1 MRVFRLPDAPRALL
15 FDLDSTLY
23 THAEYA
29 AFQNEVLVG
38 ELARRRGVDEER
50 IRAEIRTVRDRVA
63 RETGKVTSLGNAMA
77 ALGVDIPTSVAW
89 RERLIKPGDWLT
101 RDDRL
106 AEALSA
112 LSARFVLAVVTNNPR
127 SVGRET
133 LRVLGVEDS
142 FREVV
147 GLDDTMISKP
157 AREPF
162 ELAARRLG
170 VPAGDCVSVGDRYDV
185 DLAVP
190 LELGM
195 GAVLVDGAED
205 VYRLPEL
212 FKTAGKPKDGRFPDL
227 TTEITES
234 TE

>member
-1 MRVFRLPDAPRALL
+1 MRVFRLPASPRAIL

-23 THAEYA
+23 THPEYA

-38 ELARRRGVDEER
+38 ELARRRGVDAAR
-50 IRAEIRTVRDRVA
+50 IRAEIQSVRERVA

-77 ALGVDIPTSVAW
+77 ALGVDIPTSVDW
-89 RERLIKPGDWLT
+89 RERLIKPGDWLS
-101 RDDRL
+101 RDGRL

-112 LSARFVLAVVTNNPR
+112 LAARFALAVVTNNPR

-133 LRVLGVEDS
+133 IRALGVEES
-142 FREVV
+142 FRAVV
-147 GLDDTMISKP
+147 GLDDTMVSKP

-162 ELAARRLG
+162 ELAVRLLG
-170 VPAGDCVSVGDRYDV
+170 VPAEACVSVGDRYDV

-195 GAVLVDGAED
+195 GAILVDGVED
-205 VYRLPEL
+205 VYRLPVL
-212 FKTAGKPKDGRFPDL
+212 FKAAGKPIDGRFQ
-227 TTEITES
+227 T
-234 TE
+234 

>member
-50 IRAEIRTVRDRVA
+50 IRTEIRTVRDRVA

-89 RERLIKPGDWLT
+89 RERLIKPGDWLS
-101 RDDRL
+101 RDERL
-106 AEALSA
+106 AEVLSA

-133 LRVLGVEDS
+133 IRVL
-142 FREVV
+142 
-147 GLDDTMISKP
+147 
-157 AREPF
+157 
-162 ELAARRLG
+162 
-170 VPAGDCVSVGDRYDV
+170 
-185 DLAVP
+185 
-190 LELGM
+190 
-195 GAVLVDGAED
+195 
-205 VYRLPEL
+205 
-212 FKTAGKPKDGRFPDL
+212 
-227 TTEITES
+227 
-234 TE
+234 

>member
-1 MRVFRLPDAPRALL
+1 MKIFRLPTSPRALL

-23 THAEYA
+23 THPEYA
-29 AFQNEVLVG
+29 VFQNEVLAG
-38 ELARRRGVDEER
+38 ELARLRGVDAER
-50 IRAEIRTVRDRVA
+50 IREEIRAARERIA

-89 RERLIKPGDWLT
+89 RERLIKPGEWLS
-101 RDDRL
+101 RDGKL

-112 LSARFVLAVVTNNPR
+112 LASRFALAVVTNNPR

-133 LRVLGVEDS
+133 IRALGVEES
-142 FREVV
+142 FRAVV
-147 GLDDTMISKP
+147 GLDDTMVSKP

-162 ELAARRLG
+162 ERATGLLG
-170 VPAGDCVSVGDRYDV
+170 VPAEGCVSVGDRFDV

-195 GAVLVDGAED
+195 GAILVDGVED

-212 FKTAGKPKDGRFPDL
+212 FSQGFSELEIQDYHDL
-227 TTEITES
+227 RD
-234 TE
+234 